1 MNTKSEKLI
10 IKFLNGNAA
19 KQLKIYEL
27 EIENEELRKKLN
39 EQQEKGD
46 EENAETK

>member
-1 MNTKSEKLI
+1 MNKKSEKLV
-10 IKFLNGNAA
+10 IKLLNDNAT
-19 KQLKIYEL
+19 KQLRIYEL

-39 EQQEKGD
+39 EKGD

>member
-1 MNTKSEKLI
+1 MNNKSEKLV
-10 IKFLNGNAA
+10 IKLLNDNAV
-19 KQLKIYEL
+19 KQLTIYEL

-39 EQQEKGD
+39 EKGD

>member
-1 MNTKSEKLI
+1 MNEKSEKLVL
-10 IKFLNGNAA
+10 KLLNDNAA

-46 EENAETK
+46 KENAEAK